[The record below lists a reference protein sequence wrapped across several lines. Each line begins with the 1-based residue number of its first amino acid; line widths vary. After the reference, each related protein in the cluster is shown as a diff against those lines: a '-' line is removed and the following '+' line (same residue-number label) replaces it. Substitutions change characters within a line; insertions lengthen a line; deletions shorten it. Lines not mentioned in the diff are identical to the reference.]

1 LTKGF
6 TVATDKDAA
15 ADEAS
20 STLLADYAFLSAMA
34 YETENIT
41 TYSIDQWLGKPGVL
55 VDEEEFVSQWREDS
69 GTDLNPVYFKLF
81 SVKEMPELAVMSIR
95 GSETSYDWIVNLQLW
110 SSAGLAQVIKWVT
123 PCEFFFCVQEVVFA
137 LYSHILS
144 YFSRLDLGPHP
155 S

>member
-1 LTKGF
+1 
-6 TVATDKDAA
+6 
-15 ADEAS
+15 
-20 STLLADYAFLSAMA
+20 MA